1 MVTSRQLK
9 EKVRDYRRSVKH
21 SWLLFKE
28 SRIGLLGLG
37 IMTAFVIMALLSPY
51 MGLRDPMNW
60 WAPDEDILRISFS
73 AGVTNEKGNSI
84 DEMLN
89 AADEHL
95 QRAKEAGRNMVIGDE

>member
-1 MVTSRQLK
+1 MLVRGGGEFSIIVAGLGN
-9 EKVRDYRRSVKH
+9 EKVVNLIDG
-21 SWLLFKE
+21 FKQHVAGK
-28 SRIGLLGLG
+28 I
-37 IMTAFVIMALLSPY
+37 IDV
-51 MGLRDPMNW
+51 N
-60 WAPDEDILRISFS
+60 DEDILRISFS

>member
-1 MVTSRQLK
+1 MLK
-9 EKVRDYRRSVKH
+9 FFAQEMENILGRFLIARTGGVEFSIIVAGLGNEKVVNLIDG
-21 SWLLFKE
+21 FKQHVAGK
-28 SRIGLLGLG
+28 I
-37 IMTAFVIMALLSPY
+37 IDV
-51 MGLRDPMNW
+51 N
-60 WAPDEDILRISFS
+60 DEDILRISFS

>member
-1 MVTSRQLK
+1 MVNLI
-9 EKVRDYRRSVKH
+9 DG
-21 SWLLFKE
+21 FKQHVAGK
-28 SRIGLLGLG
+28 I
-37 IMTAFVIMALLSPY
+37 IDV
-51 MGLRDPMNW
+51 N
-60 WAPDEDILRISFS
+60 DEDILRISFS